1 MTAPRE
7 VSSNLWARISL
18 EARARARSNEPAHDF
33 FHVER
38 VVANALAIARG
49 EGLGGCR
56 KKVG

>member
-1 MTAPRE
+1 